1 MQHILVQQLTCARM
15 QETCIFA
22 ACLKAECNAKSQSDC
37 YIAIIN
43 KYHLHKH
50 CFNISES
57 IISQNST
64 SCKYMSFESFENA
77 KMQSC
82 CDFATHSKTVIHT
95 QTQAHKWINSVN
107 MLAMAYESIENAKTQ
122 SCCDFAHSA
131 LAADVA
137 VSRPRVSHEYE
148 TGGRAPATS
157 CYIAFLIST
166 VRFASQTQHTFTNHS
181 TMPGQTVQHHDEDV
195 DMERG
200 TPTDEE
206 VRFQPCKIRHTNTT
220 TVPYSECHSTIGGRP
235 GSGTRRRGCRWG
247 DRGTGCRGT
256 QGSNRGT
263 SLHRHRRVTNTIAN
277 NGDIYRTTVLIWK
290 RSVQQ

>member
-1 MQHILVQQLTCARM
+1 M

-64 SCKYMSFESFENA
+64 NCKYMSFESF
-77 KMQSC
+77 
-82 CDFATHSKTVIHT
+82 
-95 QTQAHKWINSVN
+95 
-107 MLAMAYESIENAKTQ
+107 ENAKTQ

-166 VRFASQTQHTFTNHS
+166 VCFASQTQHTFTNHS
-181 TMPGQTVQHHDEDV
+181 TMPGQTVQHHL
-195 DMERG
+195 RG
-200 TPTDEE
+200 TKLGGIR
-206 VRFQPCKIRHTNTT
+206 VRPMFGPDK
-220 TVPYSECHSTIGGRP
+220 V
-235 GSGTRRRGCRWG
+235 
-247 DRGTGCRGT
+247 
-256 QGSNRGT
+256 SNDAG
-263 SLHRHRRVTNTIAN
+263 
-277 NGDIYRTTVLIWK
+277 
-290 RSVQQ
+290 